1 MHDIK
6 KKTKIILKKEANA
19 ILDLTH
25 HIDDNFEKAIYV
37 IHNCPGKV
45 VFTGIGKSGHIAKK
59 IAATFSSLGTP
70 SFFMHPAEGVHG
82 DLGMIGKNDL
92 VIAISNSGETKEIL
106 NLIPSLKKMGVKLI
120 SITGDLDSTLAQHS
134 DVALNIGK
142 QREVD
147 PLGFAPTT
155 STTVSLA
162 LGDALAVILS
172 ILKNFTEERFGTFH
186 PGGAL
191 GEKILKSTQK

>member
-59 IAATFSSLGTP
+59 IAATFSSLGIP

-92 VIAISNSGETKEIL
+92 VIAISNSRR
-106 NLIPSLKKMGVKLI
+106 
-120 SITGDLDSTLAQHS
+120 
-134 DVALNIGK
+134 
-142 QREVD
+142 QR
-147 PLGFAPTT
+147 
-155 STTVSLA
+155 
-162 LGDALAVILS
+162 
-172 ILKNFTEERFGTFH
+172 RY
-186 PGGAL
+186 
-191 GEKILKSTQK
+191 